1 MLKVMVAVGL
11 AFCNVSWAQSGG
23 FIDIGKFG
31 ETKVHVGTGSNANRV
46 GNAVL
51 FYVHEK
57 SDDILFTSTQMLV
70 SCDTTWI
77 AEAVRLNY
85 FFNIEVSSLSQVE
98 AGARRD
104 SQQYPLYEVEF
115 SEWQQSS
122 LVYASALKAQ
132 IRTLCKGA
140 GAEPKNVSIPVAS
153 YVESAKAPGGSI
165 SILTGTTV
173 RKGSVIDVWMRT
185 TYFQRKP
192 VMINGKPLEVAGV
205 VKTVREATGTYELR
219 RTVFDCLNRQSATYQ
234 ILEYAEDG
242 VPPKQW
248 SYPRE
253 KIQLEIVAPNS
264 VGEVQLEA
272 ICRIYG

>member
-1 MLKVMVAVGL
+1 MLKIIVAVGL
-11 AFCNVSWAQSGG
+11 AFCNVSWAQQGG

-31 ETKVHVGTGSNANRV
+31 ETKVYVGTGSNANRV

-51 FYVHEK
+51 FYVHAK
-57 SDDILFTSTQMLV
+57 SNDSVISEQMLA
-70 SCDTTWI
+70 SCDTTWVNEHI
-77 AEAVRLNY
+77 RSNFLIKEVISPSEAEA
-85 FFNIEVSSLSQVE
+85 
-98 AGARRD
+98 AARRD
-104 SQQYPLYEVEF
+104 SRQYPLYEVEF

-140 GAEPKNVSIPVAS
+140 AAEPKNVSIPVAS
-153 YVESAKAPGGSI
+153 YVEFAKAPGGSI

-173 RKGSVIDVWMRT
+173 RKGSVIDAWMRT

-192 VMINGKPLEVAGV
+192 VMINGKPFEVEGV
-205 VKTVREATGTYELR
+205 VRTLREATGAYELR
-219 RTVFDCLNRQSATYQ
+219 RTAFDCLNRQMAAYQ
-234 ILEYAEDG
+234 ILEYTEDG

-253 KIQLEIVAPNS
+253 KVQLDIVAPNS